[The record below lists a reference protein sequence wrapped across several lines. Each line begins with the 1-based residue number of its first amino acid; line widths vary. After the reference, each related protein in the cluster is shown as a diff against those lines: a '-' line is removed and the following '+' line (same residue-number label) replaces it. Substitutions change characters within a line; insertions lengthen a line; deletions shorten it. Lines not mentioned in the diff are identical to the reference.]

1 MVFVLNKNNSSY
13 YSIKTSKITKKKEAK
28 VPEVLNPPIRVHTT
42 DFMDE

>member
-1 MVFVLNKNNSSY
+1 MVFVLNKNNCSY

-28 VPEVLNPPIRVHTT
+28 EPEVLNAPIRVHTA